1 MHVPGVTGLQRAR
14 AALPASRAVARPAC
28 NPARPRGM
36 GGVFPL
42 PLRPWARLGGLNVH
56 HS

>member
-36 GGVFPL
+36 GGCSLSLCGRGP
-42 PLRPWARLGGLNVH
+42 ALGA
-56 HS
+56 